1 LKRKYPKEGLHGL
14 SLVAVACFLID
25 EGCDWTAI
33 DKRGCTA
40 AAVRTA
46 GLRIWEHIADI
57 FKVECKRHHM
67 MAAIKFT
74 PNAQIKDVNM
84 WDGSTLHDLDLDG
97 HPRIQLQDLLEGNQI
112 HLDVQ
117 TGVYELIF

>member
-1 LKRKYPKEGLHGL
+1 MKREYPKEEDSRDL

-40 AAVRTA
+40 TDK
-46 GLRIWEHIADI
+46 LPTWKHIADI

-67 MAAIKFT
+67 MAAIRNT

-97 HPRIQLQDLLEGNQI
+97 RPRIQLQDLLEGNQI

-117 TGVYELIF
+117 TAVY